1 MGYHPINLAVRF
13 LLELGAVAA
22 FVVWGH
28 ALVAGLWGWVIGFG
42 VAIAAMALWA
52 TFAVPGDES
61 RSGQAPV
68 PVPGLVRLA
77 LELLFFG
84 LAVWALDAAGH
95 PRWSLWLA
103 VAVVAHYALSWDRIG
118 WLAAQR

>member
-1 MGYHPINLAVRF
+1 MGYHPINLAFRF
-13 LLELGAVAA
+13 LLELAGVAS
-22 FVVWGH
+22 FVIWGH
-28 ALVAGLWGWVIGFG
+28 ALLGGLWGWVLGIG

-68 PVPGLVRLA
+68 PVPGLVRLG

-95 PRWSLWLA
+95 ATWALWLA
-103 VAVVAHYALSWDRIG
+103 VAVAVHYAISWDRIG
-118 WLAAQR
+118 WLAARR

>member
-1 MGYHPINLAVRF
+1 MGYHPINLAFRF
-13 LLELGAVAA
+13 LLERAGVAA
-22 FVVWGH
+22 FVIWGH
-28 ALVAGLWGWVIGFG
+28 SLVDGAWGWVIGVG
-42 VAIAAMALWA
+42 IAVAAMALWA

-68 PVPGLVRLA
+68 PVPGWVRLA

-84 LAVWALDAAGH
+84 LAAWGLDAAGH
-95 PRWSLWLA
+95 PDWALWLA
-103 VAVVAHYALSWDRIG
+103 VAVAVHYALSWDRIG